1 MSSLPDPIGAALKP
15 IVTWCVTN
23 TAICLLTIAVAG
35 WGFVVALGD
44 STTIEHQS
52 ASQSQLK
59 RTQAQLARVEALQ
72 TKQLLQGCQRQN
84 ALRLSDN
91 NAHFGDYVVFSFVAK
106 RFLVPTP
113 TETSAQKKVTDQF
126 AGKLQLA
133 VADSSWTPPT
143 DCKRAVS
150 RKGSSYT
157 SPPAVPFTTRLP
169 PPSALPPS

>member
-23 TAICLLTIAVAG
+23 TAICLLTIAVAS
-35 WGFVVALGD
+35 WGFVISLGD

-52 ASQSQLK
+52 A
-59 RTQAQLARVEALQ
+59 TQAQLARVEGLQ
-72 TKQLLQGCQRQN
+72 AQQLLQGCHRAN

-91 NAHFGDYVVFSFVAK
+91 NAHLGDYVVFSFVAK

-113 TETSAQKKVTDQF
+113 TETPAQKKVTSQF

-143 DCKRAVS
+143 DCKRAVG
-150 RKGSSYT
+150 REGASYT
-157 SPPAVPFTTRLP
+157 APPAVLFTTRLP
-169 PPSALPPS
+169 PPSALPPR